1 MNLKGT
7 REKKLQEGLK
17 KIKGTI
23 KLKKPKKLVRNDI
36 EGAGGKEDAEQEG
49 EDVEMADDNDSKQ
62 QEVAKENDDQMEAVD
77 KNHLFENDQYEQVLI
92 NAVWYS
98 KHMPKKRKNA
108 DYAFNTRTRGRA
120 PAVELETAARLIS
133 LESIKSQLLEIEAL
147 YSSTMS
153 NMQREWETPET
164 REQIIDAI
172 QNIDEVAKFYRL
184 MSTVEEAFCS
194 PW

>member
-1 MNLKGT
+1 
-7 REKKLQEGLK
+7 
-17 KIKGTI
+17 
-23 KLKKPKKLVRNDI
+23 
-36 EGAGGKEDAEQEG
+36 
-49 EDVEMADDNDSKQ
+49 
-62 QEVAKENDDQMEAVD
+62 
-77 KNHLFENDQYEQVLI
+77 VLI

-98 KHMPKKRKNA
+98 KHMPKKRKGA
-108 DYAFNTRTRGRA
+108 DYLHARTRGRA